1 MTLPCS
7 AFRLAIYRSAA
18 HRFRY
23 FTCQNRSLSEVHV
36 RIFLVAICLFLYT
49 GVAWSQDK
57 VKIGFIDIQRAIT
70 ESQAG
75 KRAKERFQAQVKKA
89 EAELLKEKQ
98 EIERLKSDLDKK
110 GPLLKEEEKRSL
122 EADLQRRVVNYQ
134 RGMQDQ
140 QQQLRQREGEMTGDI
155 LKELEKIVNEVGKAE
170 NFTLILERSQIL
182 YSDQGIDITNRV
194 IEAYNARS
202 KSK

>member
-1 MTLPCS
+1 V
-7 AFRLAIYRSAA
+7 
-18 HRFRY
+18 RY
-23 FTCQNRSLSEVHV
+23 FLVV
-36 RIFLVAICLFLYT
+36 IGFFLCT

-57 VKIGFIDIQRAIT
+57 VKIGFIDVQRAIS

-89 EAELLKEKQ
+89 EADLLKEKQ
-98 EIERLKSDLDKK
+98 EIERLKADLDKK
-110 GPLLKEEEKRSL
+110 GPLLKEEERRNL
-122 EADLQRRVVNYQ
+122 EADLQRRYVSYQ

-140 QQQLRQREGEMTGDI
+140 QQELRQKEGEMTGDI

-170 NFTLILERSQIL
+170 KFTLILERSQIL

-194 IEAYNARS
+194 IEAFNARN